1 MEGAVRIGLT
11 RSIGLSNFNQQ
22 QIENILQRCT
32 IPPAILQ
39 VILNYMFLFS
49 VSVFKVCV

>member
-1 MEGAVRIGLT
+1 MEGAVHIGLT

-22 QIENILQRCT
+22 QIENILQKCT

-39 VILNYMFLFS
+39 VILSYIFLFL
-49 VSVFKVCV
+49 VSVFNVYV